1 MLGAGNARKRVPV
14 AQNGRKCVLSA
25 EKRVVGLRNAVEMA
39 RSTRGLRLRRNTQF
53 GHNDTTQRAAE
64 NLRFDELA
72 HKVEKLA
79 KTACKRP
86 SHTLITKWKGQR
98 GPEQEAGSRDVAF
111 GSLHLRYSLRNLSTR
126 SRERVVTPPR
136 STVFDVLHFCNAAFH
151 SFGSVRGRHRSSFDA
166 AYERIS
172 ESSRCFRVNRPVL
185 SIYPVVY

>member
-1 MLGAGNARKRVPV
+1 MLGAGNARKRVLV
-14 AQNGRKCVLSA
+14 AQNSRKCVLSA

-86 SHTLITKWKGQR
+86 SHTLITKWKGR
-98 GPEQEAGSRDVAF
+98 KGPEQVAGSRDDAM
-111 GSLHLRYSLRNLSTR
+111 GWPIYGTSLPNLSTR

-136 STVFDVLHFCNAAFH
+136 STGKHGTKGMDT
-151 SFGSVRGRHRSSFDA
+151 
-166 AYERIS
+166 
-172 ESSRCFRVNRPVL
+172 
-185 SIYPVVY
+185 